1 MKKKLSFKGI
11 WEALKDSFKG
21 FSEHKITKLSA
32 SLAYYTVFSLGPL
45 LLVIISLAGIFF
57 GEQAVQG
64 SIQHQIQGLVGGE
77 AAHQIQDI
85 VKNASKGNK
94 GTIGA
99 IIGFI
104 TLIIGATSM
113 FGEMQ
118 DSLNTIWGLK
128 PKENAG
134 WKATVKKRLLS
145 FSVVGSLAFL
155 LLVSL
160 TASALIEGL
169 NKRLTNVLPDVTVV
183 LFYIVNIIVA
193 LGITAALFGI
203 IFKVLPDA
211 NIKWKDI
218 IAGSIFTAL
227 LFMLGK
233 FAIGLYISKSNV
245 GSTYGAAGSLV
256 VLLVWVYYSSIILY
270 FGAEFTKSYAL
281 KFGSVINPSPYAE
294 VAKTVTVSTDN
305 LSLQEV
311 AEKTKH
317 KEGEEAIT
325 ALKEPDPKPQPVTS
339 KTDYHKSKPP
349 FAFRALGVLALM
361 FMGAKKSG
369 HH

>member
-1 MKKKLSFKGI
+1 MKKKFSFKSV
-11 WEALKDSFKG
+11 WQALKDSFKG

-57 GEQAVQG
+57 GEEAVQG
-64 SIQHQIQGLVGGE
+64 SIQHQIQGLVGGD

-85 VKNASKGNK
+85 IKNASKGNK

-99 IIGFI
+99 IIGFV
-104 TLIIGATSM
+104 TLIIGASSM

-118 DSLNTIWGLK
+118 DSLNTIWELK
-128 PKENAG
+128 PKPHAG
-134 WKATVKKRLLS
+134 WKATIKKRLLS

-169 NKRLTNVLPDVTVV
+169 NERLKSVLPDVTVV
-183 LFYIVNIIVA
+183 LFYILNIVIT
-193 LGITAALFGI
+193 LGITAALFAI

-211 NIKWKDI
+211 TIKFKDI
-218 IAGSIFTAL
+218 IVGSIFTAI

-233 FAIGLYISKSNV
+233 FAIGLYINKSDV

-270 FGAEFTKSYAL
+270 FGAEFTKAYAL
-281 KFGSVINPSPYAE
+281 KFGAIIKPSPYAE
-294 VAKTVTVSTDN
+294 VAKTVTVSVDDA
-305 LSLQEV
+305 SLQDV
-311 AEKTKH
+311 VEKTKD

-325 ALKEPDPKPQPVTS
+325 ALKQPTPKPQPVIP
-339 KTDYHKSKPP
+339 KGHYHHKKPP
-349 FAFRALGVLALM
+349 FAFQALGVLALL
-361 FMGAKKSG
+361 FMGSKKSRQ
-369 HH
+369 H